1 MYYKEIN
8 GRIVFSDCK
17 TICLEYDHPPLVKGQ
32 WVSNPDSQLVYDED
46 WRVYV
51 PPVIP
56 PQPQTE
62 PYETDIVEAI
72 KKMLAPSVEELTDEE
87 ALEVAALYPTWASRI
102 GQSVTTGERLW
113 YDGKLYK
120 TLQPHTVSEEWTPDT
135 AVSLYVE
142 VSIEEIPE
150 WVQPISAETSY
161 HLGDKTKHNGH
172 TWESEYDNNTWEPG
186 VFGWRQID

>member
-1 MYYKEIN
+1 MYYKIIN
-8 GRIVFSDCK
+8 DRTVFSDCK
-17 TICLEYDHPPLVKGQ
+17 VLEVAPRQ
-32 WVSNPDSQLVYDED
+32 WVSNPPEELIFQCGWQVF
-46 WRVYV
+46 V

-62 PYETDIVEAI
+62 PYEDEIVEAV
-72 KKMLAPSVEELTDEE
+72 KKMLASSVEELTDEE
-87 ALEVAALYPTWASRI
+87 ALEVAALYPTWASKI

-113 YDGKLYK
+113 YDTKLYK
-120 TLQPHTVSEEWTPDT
+120 VIQAHTVQQEWTPDIT
-135 AVSLYVE
+135 PALYTE